1 MGYTI
6 IDARSFIKTTRG
18 IIPLALGGSNN
29 CSEFIYDRNF
39 KPREVRER
47 HWFLLGGIN
56 LLELPEGEFVAK
68 VNTTFPDTDDECWKM
83 NSKWVT
89 CSQARK
95 WFARAA
101 KDAATLEDILAANPG
116 VNDLNVGLMPY
127 TSGDHLL
134 WRYVRTTDELEV
146 WLDEARELVKEHKDH
161 YIFMSFSGT
170 QRGERLRPARARDVK
185 GPLVVQKRNA
195 GYVRAFDNVNGRIT
209 VHFTKDVRDAI
220 HYPSAEAATAAMG
233 EVISVMGLEFKTVTR
248 KMTAPRPYVVM
259 CTEKAYAGKYVK
271 KSVKNNLQYTSSV
284 DDAQRFISEKD
295 AEAKISSL
303 RGKFLSAQYLKPVYV
318 EA

>member
-56 LLELPEGEFVAK
+56 LLELPEDEFVAK
-68 VNTTFPDTDDECWKM
+68 VNTTFPDTDDECWMM

-101 KDAATLEDILAANPG
+101 KDAAPLEDILAANPG

-146 WLDEARELVKEHKDH
+146 WLDEARELVKNTRTTT
-161 YIFMSFSGT
+161 SSC
-170 QRGERLRPARARDVK
+170 R
-185 GPLVVQKRNA
+185 
-195 GYVRAFDNVNGRIT
+195 
-209 VHFTKDVRDAI
+209 
-220 HYPSAEAATAAMG
+220 SAEHSAASACDLP
-233 EVISVMGLEFKTVTR
+233 E
-248 KMTAPRPYVVM
+248 
-259 CTEKAYAGKYVK
+259 
-271 KSVKNNLQYTSSV
+271 
-284 DDAQRFISEKD
+284 
-295 AEAKISSL
+295 
-303 RGKFLSAQYLKPVYV
+303 RGM
-318 EA
+318 

>member
-1 MGYTI
+1 
-6 IDARSFIKTTRG
+6 
-18 IIPLALGGSNN
+18 
-29 CSEFIYDRNF
+29 
-39 KPREVRER
+39 
-47 HWFLLGGIN
+47 
-56 LLELPEGEFVAK
+56 
-68 VNTTFPDTDDECWKM
+68 
-83 NSKWVT
+83 
-89 CSQARK
+89 
-95 WFARAA
+95 
-101 KDAATLEDILAANPG
+101 
-116 VNDLNVGLMPY
+116 MPY

-185 GPLVVQKRNA
+185 GPLVVQKRNT

-220 HYPSAEAATAAMG
+220 HYPSVESATAAMG